1 MALLMLIGGMV
12 SDDTSDTPYII
23 FWIIFFGWYA
33 LWNFLRYNS
42 VEMVVTNKRA
52 VLKKGIFIH
61 DTNELRLEKIE
72 SVNIKKSLFG
82 LIFGYGDIIF
92 TGTGGKIVKFQ
103 AISQPQKIKNDID
116 EIFEKYTK

>member
-1 MALLMLIGGMV
+1 MLIGGMV

-116 EIFEKYTK
+116 EIFEKYT